1 MATSKS
7 TSGSGSKTPTK
18 PPAKAA
24 PAKPAPA
31 KPAPAPAPAKPA
43 PAKPAPAKPAAAKPA
58 AKPSAKSAAVASPSV
73 AEIIAAS
80 EAIAYALIVR
90 ASTGSTTYTDATD
103 EIVVGPPTLFALAPV
118 APPTRRFLYLIQK
131 EAASGHIVLVHVV
144 DGAGA
149 TRVPAATG
157 WQRAI
162 VEGTLHLL
170 ASDLLLTRADLVA
183 LIGGH
188 EPPPS
193 STKPP
198 FS

>member
-7 TSGSGSKTPTK
+7 KSGSGSK
-18 PPAKAA
+18 PA
-24 PAKPAPA
+24 AKPAA
-31 KPAPAPAPAKPA
+31 AA
-43 PAKPAPAKPAAAKPA
+43 AKPAPAKPAAA
-58 AKPSAKSAAVASPSV
+58 AKPSAKPAAVASPSV

-80 EAIAYALIVR
+80 EAIAYALVVR
-90 ASTGSTTYTDATD
+90 ASTGATTYTDATD
-103 EIVVGPPTLFALAPV
+103 EIVVGPPTWFALTPV
-118 APPTRRFLYLIQK
+118 APTTRRYLYLIQK
-131 EAASGHIVLVHVV
+131 EDASGHIVLLHLV

-149 TRVPAATG
+149 TRVPAASG

-162 VEGTLHLL
+162 VDGTLHLL
-170 ASDLLLTRADLVA
+170 ASNLLLTRADLVA